1 MNIDIFN
8 NDQVTIWKVS
18 ILNIVLTPGT
28 NAISIS
34 IDLIGIY
41 KFAIFHLHISTICE
55 LATRSIVWKYDQ

>member
-8 NDQVTIWKVS
+8 NDQVTIWKIS

-28 NAISIS
+28 NAI
-34 IDLIGIY
+34 GIY
-41 KFAIFHLHISTICE
+41 KFAIFHLHINTICE

>member
-8 NDQVTIWKVS
+8 NDQVTIWKIS

-28 NAISIS
+28 NA